1 MANRGSQTRVGAV
14 WVGLCLAVAATS
26 TQAAKDSEFPSWS
39 RYTDGDGH
47 FSIQFPESWQ
57 RKVIVGSESGVW
69 FAGNLGGCRVRLQAD
84 PGAAGMSSDEALR
97 EFGAHALEEQV
108 AMVYEDAKL
117 LSSTTILLSGVPAQL
132 FEIEHS
138 TGIPGQK
145 ARTREISAWLFRSGV
160 SYLLSCSSPVAT
172 YAQAE
177 SDFRVVIG
185 SFELPALVLP
195 EALQVAPEVRP
206 KANLPLPSPSAGAVG
221 SANRAFFLA
230 IYPLLAVLHAWLARR
245 RHRNPWPWAL
255 LGPFFFPI
263 ALVVLAR
270 KRPPTDAA

>member
-1 MANRGSQTRVGAV
+1 MASRGSRARVGAI
-14 WVGLCLAVAATS
+14 WVGLCLVAAATS
-26 TQAAKDSEFPSWS
+26 TQATTDSAFPSWS

-47 FSIQFPESWQ
+47 FSIQFPEDWQ
-57 RKVIVGSESGVW
+57 RKAIIGSESGVW
-69 FAGNLGGCRVRLQAD
+69 FAGNVGGCRVRLQSD

-97 EFGAHALEEQV
+97 EFAAHALAQQIAEV
-108 AMVYEDAKL
+108 HEDAKL
-117 LSSTTILLSGVPAQL
+117 LSSTTISLSGVPAQL
-132 FEIEHS
+132 FEIEYS
-138 TGIPGQK
+138 TGMPGPR

-160 SYLLSCSSPVAT
+160 SYLLSCSSSDAT

-185 SFELPALVLP
+185 SFELPTLVLP

-206 KANLPLPSPSAGAVG
+206 KTNFPPPTPTVGAIG

-230 IYPLLAVLHAWLARR
+230 IYPLLAGLHAWLARR
-245 RHRNPWPWAL
+245 RQRNPWPWAL

-270 KRPPTDAA
+270 KRLPSETA